1 MILGLKNVII
11 AVVITA
17 VAGYVYSNWKF
28 NEGIELGKASQ
39 IALQAQVD
47 TKTRELKEEL
57 KLAVV
62 EGLKGITVEN
72 KVIHNKAIREV
83 QTKEIY
89 KECIVPQEGKD
100 IIKKAMEPRR

>member
-1 MILGLKNVII
+1 MILGIKNVI
-11 AVVITA
+11 VGVLITA
-17 VAGYVYSNWKF
+17 AAGYVYSNWKF

-39 IALQAQVD
+39 IALQAEVD
-47 TKTRELKEEL
+47 SKVQEAKDEL

-72 KVIHNKAIREV
+72 KVIHNKAVREV

-100 IIKKAMEPRR
+100 IIKKALEPRL

>member
-1 MILGLKNVII
+1 MILGIKNTIV
-11 AVVITA
+11 AVLITA
-17 VAGYVYSNWKF
+17 SLGYVYSNYRF
-28 NEGIELGKASQ
+28 NQGVELGKASQ
-39 IALQAQVD
+39 IALQAEVD
-47 TKTRELKEEL
+47 SRVQEVKDEL

-72 KVIHNKAIREV
+72 KVIHNKAVREV

-100 IIKKAMEPRR
+100 IIKKAMEPRL

>member
-28 NEGIELGKASQ
+28 NEGIELGRASQ
-39 IALQAQVD
+39 IALQAEVD
-47 TKTRELKEEL
+47 TKVREMKEEL
-57 KLAVV
+57 QLAVV
-62 EGLKGITVEN
+62 EGLKGITVKN
-72 KVIHNKAIREV
+72 TTINNQATREV
-83 QTKEIY
+83 LTKEIY